1 MNDFTPEEEAIP
13 YTPEKV
19 VELAKA
25 WQESLAKGEKQEE
38 EKKEEKAA

>member
-19 VELAKA
+19 IELAKA
-25 WQESLAKGEKQEE
+25 WEESQAKEGKKEE